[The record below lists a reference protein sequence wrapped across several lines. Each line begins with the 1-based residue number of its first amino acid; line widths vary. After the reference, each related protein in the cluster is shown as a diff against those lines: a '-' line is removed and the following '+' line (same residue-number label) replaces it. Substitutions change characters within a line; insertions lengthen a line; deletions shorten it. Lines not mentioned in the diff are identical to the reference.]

1 MSEAISSSSIIFR
14 KRKLKITEIQPPQ
27 QNPKSKISTFFCIE
41 WPPFKEP
48 FISLLVWWRGF
59 SDEWLWTTMGC
70 SHHILCDFL
79 LYVTF
84 CLQCRPEF
92 ILWTQGTLTETAA
105 QMFLLG
111 LTYGVVSRA
120 QSFVNLECSVLDLDC
135 YEELTYEVYLKTDCF
150 LCIRTTKIQIWDSH
164 LDFFP
169 NIFLYHTI

>member
-1 MSEAISSSSIIFR
+1 MSGAISSSSIIFR
-14 KRKLKITEIQPPQ
+14 KRKLKITEIQPQQ

-59 SDEWLWTTMGC
+59 SNEWLWTTMAC
-70 SHHILCDFL
+70 RHHILRDFL

-84 CLQCRPEF
+84 CVQCRPEF
-92 ILWTQGTLTETAA
+92 ILWTQGDPYETAA

-111 LTYGVVSRA
+111 LTHGVVRRLRLGMLRLWRA
-120 QSFVNLECSVLDLDC
+120 DIWSALDN
-135 YEELTYEVYLKTDCF
+135 DCF
-150 LCIRTTKIQIWDSH
+150 LYMGTTKIQIWGSH

-169 NIFLYHTI
+169 KIFFISYNLEGICVLG